1 MKAGEPK
8 IVEAEKAFAAFQ
20 AFRARLDDNLAKPG
34 SERDP
39 EIVSG
44 FAPAITNLIEVAG
57 NDLRLTLETLTVP
70 PSAALSQLVG
80 LRHLAA
86 LMAEN
91 AGRERS
97 YLGGIIGGR
106 SKLTADGIRR
116 VAGFRGEVDLAWATI
131 SAIKQRNDIPA
142 KITDA
147 IKDLDNEY
155 FREYGETRD
164 AVFASG
170 DSGDYKITRQG
181 LRRARHSRQSIR
193 SCDLPT

>member
-1 MKAGEPK
+1 M
-8 IVEAEKAFAAFQ
+8 
-20 AFRARLDDNLAKPG
+20 
-34 SERDP
+34 
-39 EIVSG
+39 SG

-155 FREYGETRD
+155 FREYGQTRD

-170 DSGDYKITRQG
+170 DSGDYKITGKDYVARATKAINSI
-181 LRRARHSRQSIR
+181 LRLADVIGATANEVGQPDLAESTSRR
-193 SCDLPT
+193 RTLNGALLLACVLVPL